1 MNNKSINIYLVRHGE
16 AAAKWS
22 QSRDPGLSELGQRQ
36 AQQLLADFAEP
47 SSIKSIYT
55 SPLLRARE
63 TAIPLSDRLS
73 IEPVIDAVYREL
85 PSPENLQDRAAW
97 LREKMAQTWGQQE
110 QDLLHWREQACQAL
124 RQLKQDSA
132 IFSHYML
139 INAVVSL
146 VTDNDAMVCFKPDN
160 GSVSHF
166 QLSAGKLSLLSLGR
180 EFNTRVN

>member
-1 MNNKSINIYLVRHGE
+1 MNDKSINIYLVRHGE

-47 SSIKSIYT
+47 NSIKSIYT

-63 TAIPLSDRLS
+63 
-73 IEPVIDAVYREL
+73 
-85 PSPENLQDRAAW
+85 NRAAW